1 MTPKNRDAALVEY
14 QRQIGK
20 VLNCVA
26 NCWVYAYP
34 SRKAG
39 QYMLIAAP
47 ADAEKTDKA
56 SEYFLRV
63 KRGKEVLFF
72 RGINSSRSST
82 MTRSVFRRSS
92 IIIQFGPSKVSS

>member
-72 RGINSSRSST
+72 RGYQFFEVFDDDSFRISTLKYYYSIWPKQRSL
-82 MTRSVFRRSS
+82 
-92 IIIQFGPSKVSS
+92 